1 MRSFRARLIARP
13 CRPKINSVSWPHNK
27 GRRGRMLEVGATA
40 PEFEV
45 NDHTGATVRL
55 SDYRG
60 RKVLL

>member
-1 MRSFRARLIARP
+1 
-13 CRPKINSVSWPHNK
+13 
-27 GRRGRMLEVGATA
+27 MLEVGATA

-60 RKVLL
+60 RKVLLWFYPKAGTPG